1 MSRTQATSSVTGN
14 ELAKMAPAAAEM
26 PVIRRSDVRSER
38 LCLPVDPPPAPAGG
52 WGVAELHCHT
62 TASDGVVSPE
72 ELVEIAEHL
81 GLDVLAV
88 TDHDTM
94 EGALLARDHALATG
108 ARVEVIVGMEITTRR
123 QDHIVGL
130 FLERA
135 LRIFRSVPDTVDE
148 IHAQGGLA
156 VVAHPFLGLPS
167 SISPDR
173 LRDALRQCQF
183 DGIEAE
189 NPYMRKGARD
199 RLTAFLRDHSEG
211 VGAQVGASD
220 AHFGD
225 LAKAVT
231 LFEGRSA
238 ADLRRALEKRTTI
251 PSVGRVSHPK
261 PSLRAHLQNQY
272 RSLLWLPVMR
282 AGTVWRQWREA

>member
-1 MSRTQATSSVTGN
+1 M
-14 ELAKMAPAAAEM
+14 
-26 PVIRRSDVRSER
+26 
-38 LCLPVDPPPAPAGG
+38 
-52 WGVAELHCHT
+52 AELHCHT
-62 TASDGVVSPE
+62 TASDGIVTPE
-72 ELVEIAEHL
+72 ALVQIAEDL
-81 GLDVLAV
+81 ELDVVAV

-94 EGALLARDHALATG
+94 DGALRARDYALSTD
-108 ARVEVIVGMEITTRR
+108 ARVEVVVGMEVTTRR
-123 QDHIVGL
+123 QDHVVGL

-135 LRIFRSVPDTVDE
+135 PRIFRSVPDTVDE

-173 LRDALRQCQF
+173 LRDALRRCRF

-199 RLTAFLRDHSEG
+199 RLTAFLQDDSEG
-211 VGAQVGASD
+211 VGAQLGASD

-231 LFEGRSA
+231 LFHGRGA
-238 ADLRRALEKRTTI
+238 ADLRRALGERTTV
-251 PSVGRVSHPK
+251 PAVGRVRHPR

-282 AGTVWRQWREA
+282 AGTVWRQWRDA

>member
-1 MSRTQATSSVTGN
+1 MRGIVQNV
-14 ELAKMAPAAAEM
+14 PAAAET
-26 PVIRRSDVRSER
+26 PVILRSEDRSDRP
-38 LCLPVDPPPAPAGG
+38 CLPVDPPPAPTGG

-62 TASDGVVSPE
+62 TASDGVVPPE
-72 ELVEIAEHL
+72 ELVTIAERL

-88 TDHDTM
+88 TDHDTID
-94 EGALLARDHALATG
+94 GALRARDHALATG
-108 ARVEVIVGMEITTRR
+108 ARVEVIVGMEVTTRR
-123 QDHIVGL
+123 QDHVVGL
-130 FLERA
+130 FLERTV
-135 LRIFRSVPDTVDE
+135 RIFRSVPDTVDE
-148 IHAQGGLA
+148 IHVQGGLA

-173 LRDALRQCQF
+173 LRDALQRCRF

-199 RLTAFLRDHSEG
+199 RLTAFLQDHGED

-231 LFEGRSA
+231 LFEGRGA
-238 ADLRRALEKRTTI
+238 ADLRRALEERTTV
-251 PSVGRVSHPK
+251 PAVGRVRHPR

-272 RSLLWLPVMR
+272 RSLLRLPVMR
-282 AGTVWRQWREA
+282 AGNMWRQWRES

>member
-1 MSRTQATSSVTGN
+1 MSGLPPSH
-14 ELAKMAPAAAEM
+14 
-26 PVIRRSDVRSER
+26 PVIRTSDNRAER
-38 LCLPVDPPPAPAGG
+38 PCLPLHPPPAPPGG

-62 TASDGVVSPE
+62 TASDGVVTPE
-72 ELVEIAEHL
+72 DLVDIAERL

-88 TDHDTM
+88 TDHDTTA
-94 EGALLARDHALATG
+94 GALRARDHALATG
-108 ARVEVIVGMEITTRR
+108 ARVEVIVGMEVTTRR

-135 LRIFRSVPDTVDE
+135 PAIFRSVPDTVDA
-148 IHAQGGLA
+148 IQAQSGLA

-167 SISPDR
+167 SISVRR
-173 LRDALRQCQF
+173 LQDALRRCRF

-189 NPYMRKGARD
+189 NPYMRQCSRD
-199 RLTAFLRDHSEG
+199 RLATFLHHQSDG

-238 ADLRRALEKRTTI
+238 ADLRRAIENRSAL
-251 PSVGRVSHPK
+251 PAVGRVRHPR

-272 RSLLWLPVMR
+272 RSLLRLPLMR
-282 AGTVWRQWREA
+282 ASTLWRQWRAG

>member
-1 MSRTQATSSVTGN
+1 MDDDLPRLAAIRTSGIR
-14 ELAKMAPAAAEM
+14 AER
-26 PVIRRSDVRSER
+26 P
-38 LCLPVDPPPAPAGG
+38 CLPLDPPPGPPGG

-62 TASDGVVSPE
+62 TASDGVVSPA
-72 ELVEIAEHL
+72 ELVETAERL

-88 TDHDTM
+88 TDHDTIH
-94 EGALLARDHALATG
+94 GALRARDHAQAIG
-108 ARVEVIVGMEITTRR
+108 ARVEVIVGMEVTTRR

-130 FLERA
+130 FLEQA
-135 LRIFRSVPDTVDE
+135 PGIFRSVPDTVDE

-167 SISPDR
+167 SISSRR
-173 LRDALRQCQF
+173 LVEALRHCQF

-189 NPYMRKGARD
+189 NPYMRQGARD
-199 RLTAFLRDHSEG
+199 RLSAFLNDHGDG

-231 LFEGRSA
+231 LFRGRSA
-238 ADLRRALEKRTTI
+238 AELRCALEERTTV
-251 PSVGRVSHPK
+251 PAVGRVEHPG
-261 PSLRAHLQNQY
+261 PGIGAHLQNQY
-272 RSLLWLPVMR
+272 RSLLRLPLMR
-282 AGTVWRQWREA
+282 AGTVWRQWREGSR

>member
-1 MSRTQATSSVTGN
+1 MDDHLQR
-14 ELAKMAPAAAEM
+14 PAA
-26 PVIRRSDVRSER
+26 IRPSGNRVEHP
-38 LCLPVDPPPAPAGG
+38 CLPLDPPPGPPGG

-62 TASDGVVSPE
+62 TASDGTVTPE
-72 ELVEIAEHL
+72 SLVEIAEHM

-88 TDHDTM
+88 TDHDTV
-94 EGALLARDHALATG
+94 EGALRAQDHAEAID
-108 ARVEVIVGMEITTRR
+108 ARVEVIVGMEVTTRR

-135 LRIFRSVPDTVDE
+135 PRIFRTVPDTVDE

-167 SISPDR
+167 SISARR
-173 LRDALRQCQF
+173 LGKALRHCQF

-189 NPYMRKGARD
+189 NPYMRQGARD
-199 RLTAFLRDHSEG
+199 RLSAFLDDHGDG

-231 LFEGRSA
+231 LFRGRSA
-238 ADLRRALEKRTTI
+238 VELRSALEERATV
-251 PSVGRVSHPK
+251 PAVGRVKHPG
-261 PSLRAHLQNQY
+261 PGIRAHLDNQY
-272 RSLLWLPVMR
+272 RSLLRLPLIR
-282 AGTVWRQWREA
+282 AGTVWRQWREGSR

>member
-1 MSRTQATSSVTGN
+1 
-14 ELAKMAPAAAEM
+14 M
-26 PVIRRSDVRSER
+26 PVILPSDERSER
-38 LCLPVDPPPAPAGG
+38 PCLPINPPPAPAGG

-72 ELVEIAEHL
+72 ELVEIAEHM

-94 EGALLARDHALATG
+94 EGALRARDHSLATG
-108 ARVEVIVGMEITTRR
+108 ARVEVIVGMEVTTRR

-135 LRIFRSVPDTVDE
+135 PRIFRSVPDTVDE

-156 VVAHPFLGLPS
+156 VAAHPFLGLPS

-173 LRDALRQCQF
+173 LRDALRKCQF

-189 NPYMRKGARD
+189 NPYMRKGSRD

-231 LFEGRSA
+231 LFEGRGA
-238 ADLRRALEKRTTI
+238 TDLRRALEKRTTI
-251 PSVGRVSHPK
+251 PAVGRVSHPK

-272 RSLLWLPVMR
+272 RSLLRLPVMR

>member
-1 MSRTQATSSVTGN
+1 MESQLPR
-14 ELAKMAPAAAEM
+14 PAAIRTSDDRAER
-26 PVIRRSDVRSER
+26 P
-38 LCLPVDPPPAPAGG
+38 CLPLRPPPGPPGG

-72 ELVEIAEHL
+72 ALVEIAERL

-88 TDHDTM
+88 TDHDTID
-94 EGALLARDHALATG
+94 GALRARDHALAMG
-108 ARVEVIVGMEITTRR
+108 ARVEVIVGMEVTTRR

-135 LRIFRSVPDTVDE
+135 PAIFRSVPDTVDE

-167 SISPDR
+167 SISVRR
-173 LRDALRQCQF
+173 LGEALRHCQF

-189 NPYMRKGARD
+189 NPYMRQGARV
-199 RLTAFLRDHSEG
+199 RLAEFLQDHSEG
-211 VGAQVGASD
+211 VGARIGASD

-231 LFEGRSA
+231 LFEGRGA
-238 ADLRRALEKRTTI
+238 ADLRRAMESRSTT
-251 PSVGRVSHPK
+251 PAVGRVTHPR
-261 PSLRAHLQNQY
+261 PRLTAHLHNQY
-272 RSLLWLPVMR
+272 RSLLRLPVMR
-282 AGTVWRQWREA
+282 AGTLWRQWRGN